1 MIRSTLTT
9 GMLLVCALASAS
21 SPEYNISD
29 IKITGLEVRR
39 DGSKMNVNCNIDASS
54 LKLKSNQE
62 VNINPILT
70 SGSDTLLLAPVTVAG
85 RNRYI
90 FHERNNDLD
99 IDSKGIYHN
108 GKGASDIL
116 YDASVSY
123 EDWMN
128 ISRLGFI
135 LDWNGCCNA
144 PVMNEAFDYA
154 DIDMGD
160 RNLNELLAFVEPQG
174 TGEKVRHV
182 DGRAFI
188 DFPVNKAIIN
198 ADYRN
203 NAVELAKISNTIDN
217 VRRDKD
223 VTITS
228 ISIKGFASPE
238 GPYSVNERL
247 AQERTKALVKYVHD
261 LYKFPESVKFISN
274 WEAEDW
280 DGLKNYLAKSEIP
293 GREGIIDIINSGLL
307 PDEKKAK
314 IKSTYPA
321 DYKWLLANVFPT
333 LRHSDYVI
341 EYTIKE
347 YTDAKEIIEVMRTD
361 PSKLSLA
368 EMYFAAQSAEPGS
381 DLFNEIF
388 ETAAR
393 LHPKDETANLNA
405 ANASLS
411 RGDTEAAANYLAKAG
426 SSNEATYAKAMMMIM
441 NKDYDSAQSLL
452 EGIKGFAKAQALL
465 ESLESLKRWQDGYGK
480 VVNIQ

>member
-1 MIRSTLTT
+1 MIRYTLTT
-9 GMLLVCALASAS
+9 GMLFVCGLVSAS
-21 SPEYNISD
+21 SPQYNTSD
-29 IKITGLEVRR
+29 IRIEGLEVKR
-39 DGSKMNVNCNIDASS
+39 DGSRMNVNCNIDASS

-62 VNINPILT
+62 VNINPVLT
-70 SGSDTLLLAPVTVAG
+70 SGNDTLCLAPITVAG
-85 RNRYI
+85 RNRFF

-99 IDSKGIYHN
+99 SDSKGLYHN
-108 GKGASDIL
+108 GK
-116 YDASVSY
+116 DASNISYSASVAY

-128 ISRLGFI
+128 ISKLGFI

-144 PVMNEAFDYA
+144 PVMNEEIDYA
-154 DIDMGD
+154 NIDMGD
-160 RNLNELLAFVEPQG
+160 RNLTDLLAFVEPKG
-174 TGEKVRHV
+174 TGEKLRHV

-188 DFPVNKAIIN
+188 DFPVSKTIIN

-217 VRRDKD
+217 VRKDKD

-238 GPYSVNERL
+238 GSYSNNERL
-247 AQERTKALVKYVHD
+247 AQGRTQSLVKYVHD
-261 LYKFPESVKFISN
+261 LYKFPESVKFISS

-280 DGLKNYLAKSEIP
+280 DGLKSYVEKSEIP
-293 GREGIIDIINSGLL
+293 AKEGIIDIINSGLQ
-307 PDEKKAK
+307 PDEKEAK
-314 IKSTYPA
+314 IKSAYPA

-347 YTDAKEIIEVMRTD
+347 YTDANEIIEVMRTD

-368 EMYFAAQSAEPGS
+368 EMYFAAQSSEPGS

-426 SSNEATYAKAMMMIM
+426 SSNEAVYAKAMMMIM
-441 NKDYDSAQSLL
+441 NKDYDAARSLL
-452 EGIKGFAKAQALL
+452 EGIRGFAKAQELL
-465 ESLESLKRWQDGYGK
+465 ESLESIARSQDGYGK
-480 VVNIQ
+480 VSRIQ